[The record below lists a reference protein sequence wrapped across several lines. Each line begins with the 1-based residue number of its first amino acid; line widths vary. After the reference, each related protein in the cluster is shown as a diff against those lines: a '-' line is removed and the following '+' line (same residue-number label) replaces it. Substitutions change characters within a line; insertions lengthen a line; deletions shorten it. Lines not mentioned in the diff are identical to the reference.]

1 MGSKARKVTL
11 EQLRQELLILRTD
24 ILLYQMGVTDT
35 LERRFLDDISNNLL
49 SVQSQL
55 QDCAIRNEHLK
66 EQTTTPEEP
75 FT

>member
-1 MGSKARKVTL
+1 MGSKTRKVTL
-11 EQLRQELLILRTD
+11 EQLHQELLILRTD
-24 ILLYQMGVTDT
+24 ILLYQRGVTDT

-55 QDCAIRNEHLK
+55 QDCVVRNEHLK
-66 EQTTTPEEP
+66 EQTTIPEEP